1 MTLRFTTRLHPQKRA
16 DIKRIMKYV
25 HKEFKTEI
33 ERNNNKA
40 MKKKKQATM
49 TKIIKTE
56 AEDAC
61 VQHVNNTQD
70 S

>member
-1 MTLRFTTRLHPQKRA
+1 
-16 DIKRIMKYV
+16 MKYV